1 MVDSLRPDIQAAKD
15 KMQMRLGAGREIKRL
30 PNYLWNGEVVHFM
43 AAGQYGPGQG
53 VVVLTD
59 RRLLFLK
66 DGMTR
71 QATEDFPLDK
81 IASVQWSAG
90 MMWGSLTI
98 FASGNKAEIERMD
111 KRDGKQIADAV
122 RSRLSARMAPSPVMP
137 PPPVMPQ
144 PPMPQPPTAQPV
156 HSASAPSPAGPD
168 VYEQLRKL
176 GELRD
181 LGVVTGEEFEQK
193 KRELL
198 ARI

>member
-1 MVDSLRPDIQAAKD
+1 VVDNLRPDIQAAKD
-15 KMQMRLGAGREIKRL
+15 KMQHRLGAGREIKRL
-30 PNYLWNGEVVHFM
+30 PNYLWNGEVVHLM
-43 AAGQYGPGQG
+43 AAGQYGPGMG

-71 QATEDFPLDK
+71 QATEDFPIDK

-90 MMWGSLTI
+90 MVLGSLTI
-98 FASGNKAEIERMD
+98 FASGNKAEIEQMN
-111 KRDGKQIADAV
+111 KKDGKQIADAV
-122 RSRLSARMAPSPVMP
+122 RNRLSMRMPQHLP
-137 PPPVMPQ
+137 PPPPMMP
-144 PPMPQPPTAQPV
+144 PQQVGLPV
-156 HSASAPSPAGPD
+156 HIAPPAPVAEPD

-181 LGVVTGEEFEQK
+181 LGIVTGDEFEQK

>member
-1 MVDSLRPDIQAAKD
+1 VVDSLRPDIQAAKD
-15 KMQMRLGAGREIKRL
+15 KMQYRLGAGREIKRL
-30 PNYLWNGEVVHFM
+30 TNYLWDGEVVHLM

-71 QATEDFPLDK
+71 QATEDFPIDK
-81 IASVQWSAG
+81 IASVQWNAG
-90 MMWGSLTI
+90 MVLGSLTI

-111 KRDGKQIADAV
+111 KKDGRQIADAV
-122 RSRLSARMAPSPVMP
+122 RSRLSTRTAQR
-137 PPPVMPQ
+137 PVMPQ
-144 PPMPQPPTAQPV
+144 AMVQPPMPPPMMRSTHPV
-156 HSASAPSPAGPD
+156 PLPPAEPD

-181 LGVVTGEEFEQK
+181 LGIVTTEEFEQK